1 MDAIKF
7 IKEIPDTTTSQSCK
21 CIMTVIQNLD
31 KKDRD
36 ELLMLAKKYPPMVRA
51 LLGAMVESI
60 YGTKQSIAI
69 MEYTKPS
76 YLLQCKDR

>member
-1 MDAIKF
+1 
-7 IKEIPDTTTSQSCK
+7 
-21 CIMTVIQNLD
+21 MTIIQNLD

-60 YGTKQSIAI
+60 YGTNKALPLWNTLNPLTFYNVKIDKQVLPEARKWRI
-69 MEYTKPS
+69 
-76 YLLQCKDR
+76 Q